1 MRQLLAIARRE
12 IGAFFRSAMAPVV
25 VTCFLLLT
33 GLFFTLI
40 VFGYSQLSAEAQRSG
55 RLAEVVL
62 NLSDGVFQPL
72 AVNISVFLIFLLP
85 AVTMRLFAEEY
96 RSGRY
101 DLIMSWP
108 VADHVW
114 VLGKF
119 AAAVAVMLTL
129 VAGASAHIAAAA
141 ALGRIEIGPLLA
153 AGLGLLLAATLNAAW
168 GVFFSTLLPYQV
180 VAYILT
186 FGFLLLLYAI
196 GGLEPHLPGALGRLA
211 ANLSLPGHFHRFSR
225 GIIDSRDIYY
235 FLAWTGLGLA
245 AASASLGGRR
255 LAGAGRLARWL
266 PVVVSAALLLVVGVL
281 VERHAWSA
289 DLTSNRRF
297 SPAPQT
303 VRIMQDLRAEVRV
316 YAFYQRLDPRRKA
329 AEVLLSAFGD
339 RSGRFRYEFVDPDR
353 DLALVERYRVTSGGT
368 MVVEVDGRQRTL
380 FNPDE
385 ASLVNTVYRLVTA
398 TQPVIYYVV
407 GHGEHRLDS
416 DDRGGYSA
424 LVRALQSQGYE
435 LRQLLLADGP
445 LVPPDAAAVVLAA
458 PKAELSPSELEALR
472 RYLRDG
478 GACLALLDPGTPRGV
493 ADWLAGYNVILGN
506 DYLVTA
512 SGVGEGL
519 GFDAR
524 VAVVQENYGNH
535 EITGGLD
542 GIATFF
548 PFAQSLRPARPGVRG
563 LGART
568 FLSTGPR
575 SWADHDSSTIA
586 AGRPRYNEGVDHP
599 GPLDLGVAIE
609 LERSVFFGDGGLP
622 PPARPAAPGAADPA
636 QAENGATR
644 SPGSVFSRAATA
656 RLVVVGDSDFAAN
669 ANIDLYGNRDLLLNM
684 LSWLAREQTL
694 IALRARTEISQPR
707 VLSVRER
714 NLIAWGGIIV
724 WPLLVGAASAIVVV
738 RRRRAG

>member
-12 IGAFFRSAMAPVV
+12 TGSFFRSAMAPVV

-119 AAAVAVMLTL
+119 AAAVAVTLVL
-129 VAGASAHIAAAA
+129 VAGASAHLAAGAA
-141 ALGRIEIGPLLA
+141 FGHLESGPLLA
-153 AGLGLLLAATLNAAW
+153 AGLGLLLAATLYAAW
-168 GVFFSTLLPYQV
+168 GVFFSTVLPYQV

-196 GGLEPHLPGALGRLA
+196 GGLEPHLPGALGRLV
-211 ANLSLPGHFHRFSR
+211 ANLALPVHFQRFSR
-225 GIIDSRDIYY
+225 GIVDSRDVYY
-235 FLAWTGLGLA
+235 FLAWTGLGLT

-255 LAGAGRLARWL
+255 LAGARRLARWT
-266 PVVVSAALLLVVGVL
+266 PTVVSAALLLVVGIL
-281 VERHAWSA
+281 VARHPWSA

-303 VRIMQDLRAEVRV
+303 VNILRDLRADVRV
-316 YAFYQRLDPRRKA
+316 HAFYQRLDPRRKGT
-329 AEVLLSAFGD
+329 EVLLSAFAD
-339 RSGRFRYEFVDPDR
+339 RSGRFRYDFVDPDR
-353 DLALVERYRVTSGGT
+353 DLALVERYRITAGGT
-368 MVVEVDGRQRTL
+368 LVIEAAGRQRTL
-380 FNPDE
+380 VNPDE
-385 ASLVNTVYRLVTA
+385 ASLVNTIYRLVTA
-398 TQPVIYYVV
+398 SQPVIYYVV

-416 DDRGGYSA
+416 EDRGGYSA
-424 LVRALQSQGYE
+424 FVTAVRSQGYE

-458 PKAELSPSELEALR
+458 PKVDLSASELTALDD
-472 RYLRDG
+472 YLRAG
-478 GACLALLDPGTPRGV
+478 GALLALLDPGTPRSV
-493 ADWLAGYNVILGN
+493 AAWLDRYNVVLGN
-506 DYLVTA
+506 DLLVTA
-512 SGVGEGL
+512 SGMGEGL

-524 VAVVQENYGNH
+524 VAVVQENYGRH
-535 EITGGLD
+535 EITRGLE

-548 PFAQSLRPARPGVRG
+548 PFAQSLGPARTGVRG
-563 LGART
+563 FGARAI
-568 FLSTGPR
+568 LSTGAR
-575 SWADHDSSTIA
+575 SWADRDSSTIA
-586 AGRPRYNEGVDHP
+586 AGRPRYNEGVDRP
-599 GPLDLGVAIE
+599 GPLDLGLAIE
-609 LERSVFFGDGGLP
+609 LDRSTFFGNGGLT
-622 PPARPAAPGAADPA
+622 PAAPGAAGREPA
-636 QAENGATR
+636 ADGATPPR
-644 SPGSVFSRAATA
+644 GSVFTRAAST
-656 RLVVVGDSDFAAN
+656 RLVVIGDSDFAAN
-669 ANIDLYGNRDLLLNM
+669 ANLDLYGNRDLLLNT
-684 LSWLAREQTL
+684 LSWLAREQEL

-707 VLSVRER
+707 VLTARER
-714 NLIAWGGIIV
+714 GLIAWGGIIV
-724 WPLLVGAASAIVVV
+724 WPLLAGAASTIVVV